1 METVRFGFI
10 GVGNIAHAI
19 VKGMLSADYIK
30 PDCIS
35 LYDVSPEKTQGL
47 VPEADIC
54 ASAAALT
61 KSCKYVFLTVKPQ
74 IYPAVLEEIRS
85 AVTAETCL
93 VTVAAGRT
101 IDWVK
106 KQVGFD
112 CKVIRVM
119 PNTPLMVGCGASALV
134 HVSPVTDAEFEMVKG
149 CFSSCGVACTVEE
162 KDMDTVTA
170 VSGSSP
176 AFIFRFAEDLIK
188 TAVAH
193 GLSRSDAQ
201 RLVSGTLLGSAR
213 MILESGRSVEELIR
227 MVTSPNGTTEAG
239 LKAMDESE
247 FDRAVERAVE
257 AAERRSIELRV

>member
-19 VKGMLSADYIK
+19 VKGILSAGYIK
-30 PDCIS
+30 PNRIS

-47 VPEADIC
+47 VSEGEVC

-61 KSCKYVFLTVKPQ
+61 RSCKYVFLTVKPQ
-74 IYPAVLEEIRS
+74 IYPAVLKEIRQ
-85 AVTAETCL
+85 AVTADTCL

-106 KQVGFD
+106 EQIGFD

-134 HVSPVTDAEFEMVKG
+134 HAAPVTDREFAVVKG
-149 CFSSCGVACTVEE
+149 CFSSCGVTCTVEE
-162 KDMDTVTA
+162 EAMDTVTA

-176 AFIFRFAEDLIK
+176 AFIFRFAQDLID
-188 TAVAH
+188 TAAAR
-193 GLSRSDAQ
+193 GLSRADAQ

-213 MILESGRSVEELIR
+213 MILESGRTVEELIR

-239 LKAMDESE
+239 LRAMDEAG
-247 FDRAVERAVE
+247 FDRAVEQAVE
-257 AAERRSIELRV
+257 AAERRSVELRV